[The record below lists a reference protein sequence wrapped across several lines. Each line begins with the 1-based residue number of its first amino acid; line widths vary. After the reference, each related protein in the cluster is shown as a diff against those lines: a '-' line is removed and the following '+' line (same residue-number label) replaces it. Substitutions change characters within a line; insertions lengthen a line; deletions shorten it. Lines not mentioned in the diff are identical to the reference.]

1 MMKQPVLF
9 GEAEKKLV
17 DLKEASAWAS
27 KYISREVTNSN
38 ISYLIQ
44 YGRVKKY
51 GENGNPLIDREEL
64 KRYYDSFSKEKQWKR
79 ILGDDLNWHLSFVEY
94 KESERTKHVHRLHPY
109 KGKFIPQLVE
119 YFLDSHIDEF
129 KKEVYFR
136 KGDIVLDPFCGS
148 GTTLVQANELG
159 IHAIGLDIS
168 SFNVLMSEVKVT
180 KHDLSLLVEAIHE
193 LTSKLK
199 DFQKI
204 RNNVIFEERL
214 LLELA
219 RFNSQYFPSPDY
231 KVRVARQE
239 IDEKKYASEKE
250 REFLDIYFRLVDA
263 YQIKIKQD
271 RYDSFVGKWFL
282 FPVRE
287 EIDFLFDGLKKID
300 DRDVKKV
307 LAIILSRTVRSCRAT
322 THADLATL
330 KEPVTT
336 TYYCKKHGKIC
347 KPIFSITDWWRTY
360 TVDTLDRLRE
370 FDKLRTETFQ
380 VCLTGDSRTV
390 DILEETRRRNGK
402 LGEILTNQ
410 KIRGIFSSPPYVGL
424 IDYHEQHAYAYEIF
438 GFERK
443 DKLEIGS
450 LFNGQGREAKDSY
463 IRAIAE
469 VLRNCKRFL
478 QHDYDIF
485 LVANDKYDIYHRIAE
500 LAELKIVNTFKRP
513 VLCRV
518 EKDRS
523 AYTETIF
530 HLRER

>member
-1 MMKQPVLF
+1 
-9 GEAEKKLV
+9 
-17 DLKEASAWAS
+17 
-27 KYISREVTNSN
+27 
-38 ISYLIQ
+38 
-44 YGRVKKY
+44 
-51 GENGNPLIDREEL
+51 
-64 KRYYDSFSKEKQWKR
+64 
-79 ILGDDLNWHLSFVEY
+79 
-94 KESERTKHVHRLHPY
+94 
-109 KGKFIPQLVE
+109 
-119 YFLDSHIDEF
+119 
-129 KKEVYFR
+129 
-136 KGDIVLDPFCGS
+136 
-148 GTTLVQANELG
+148 
-159 IHAIGLDIS
+159 
-168 SFNVLMSEVKVT
+168 
-180 KHDLSLLVEAIHE
+180 
-193 LTSKLK
+193 
-199 DFQKI
+199 
-204 RNNVIFEERL
+204 
-214 LLELA
+214 
-219 RFNSQYFPSPDY
+219 
-231 KVRVARQE
+231 
-239 IDEKKYASEKE
+239 
-250 REFLDIYFRLVDA
+250 
-263 YQIKIKQD
+263 
-271 RYDSFVGKWFL
+271 
-282 FPVRE
+282 
-287 EIDFLFDGLKKID
+287 
-300 DRDVKKV
+300 
-307 LAIILSRTVRSCRAT
+307 
-322 THADLATL
+322 
-330 KEPVTT
+330 
-336 TYYCKKHGKIC
+336 
-347 KPIFSITDWWRTY
+347 WRTY

-485 LVANDKYDIYHRIAE
+485 LVANDKYDIYPRIAE